1 MLTVK
6 NKALYKEA
14 FNQLYK
20 IDRLVQTEP
29 VYSHIMPTK
38 RRFRADFLCPTLKI
52 MVEIN
57 GGVFVNGRHTRGGG
71 GYETD
76 LIKLN
81 LAQMNGFKVF
91 QFTYQMLEKGELNNL
106 VNEYLYKMF

>member
-29 VYSHIMPTK
+29 VYSHI
-38 RRFRADFLCPTLKI
+38 L
-52 MVEIN
+52 
-57 GGVFVNGRHTRGGG
+57 
-71 GYETD
+71 
-76 LIKLN
+76 
-81 LAQMNGFKVF
+81 
-91 QFTYQMLEKGELNNL
+91 
-106 VNEYLYKMF
+106 